1 VAIDISI
8 GSTRGNIPPG
18 SYFII
23 NSLLTKTDILKNLK
37 IAIQKSGRL
46 NEKSVQLL
54 KNCGLDFENYKSSL
68 ITTVSNFNLE
78 ILFLRDDDIPGYVE
92 QGIADLGIVG
102 ENVIDE
108 TQSKVQYLQRLG
120 FGKCTLKLAIAK
132 DSPIERLE
140 DLNGKSIATSYPNIL
155 QQFLNDFKIKADI
168 QEISGSVEIAP
179 GLGLS
184 DAICD
189 IVSTGGTLKS
199 NGLKPFADVRSS
211 EAILIARDGIE
222 ENPIICELLQRVQ
235 SVLRAKETKY
245 VVLNVEKKNLEQI
258 TELLHGVK
266 SPTVVPLAE
275 EGWVAVHT
283 VISEDDFWE
292 KINKLKAAG
301 AQGIVVMPIEKI
313 IM

>member
-1 VAIDISI
+1 M
-8 GSTRGNIPPG
+8 
-18 SYFII
+18 
-23 NSLLTKTDILKNLK
+23 KNLK

-54 KNCGLDFENYKSSL
+54 KNCGLSFENYKSSL
-68 ITTVSNFNLE
+68 ITKVNNFNLE
-78 ILFLRDDDIPGYVE
+78 ILFLRDDDIPGYVA

-108 TQSKVQYLQRLG
+108 SRAKVSYLQRLG
-120 FGKCTLKLAIAK
+120 FGRCMLKLAVPTSSDITELK
-132 DSPIERLE
+132 DLE
-140 DLNGKSIATSYPNIL
+140 GKSIATSYPVIL
-155 QQFLNDFKIKADI
+155 QEFLDEYKISASI
-168 QEISGSVEIAP
+168 QQISGSVEIAP

-189 IVSTGGTLKS
+189 IVSTGTTLKN
-199 NGLKPFADVRSS
+199 NGLKPFDDVRSS
-211 EAILIARDGIE
+211 EAILIGRDGLT
-222 ENPIICELLQRVQ
+222 ENPILCELMQRLQ
-235 SVLRAKETKY
+235 SVLLAKETKY
-245 VVLNVEKKNLEQI
+245 VVLNVERTNLPQI

-266 SPTVVPLAE
+266 SPTVVPLAD

-283 VISEDDFWE
+283 VITEDDFWD

-313 IM
+313 IL

>member
-1 VAIDISI
+1 M
-8 GSTRGNIPPG
+8 
-18 SYFII
+18 
-23 NSLLTKTDILKNLK
+23 KNLK

-78 ILFLRDDDIPGYVE
+78 ILFLRDDDIPGYVD

-108 TQSKVQYLQRLG
+108 TQADVEYLQRLG

-132 DSPIERLE
+132 DSSIKDLQ
-140 DLNGKSIATSYPNIL
+140 DLNGKSIATSYPVIL
-155 QQFLNDFKIKADI
+155 KSFLDEYKIKADI
-168 QEISGSVEIAP
+168 QTISGSVEIAP

-199 NGLKPFADVRSS
+199 NGLKPFADVRQS
-211 EAILIARDGIE
+211 EAILIGRKGLEDNEILA
-222 ENPIICELLQRVQ
+222 ELLQRIQ

-245 VVLNVEKKNLEQI
+245 VVLNVEKANLPKI

-283 VISEDDFWE
+283 VISEDDFWG
-292 KINKLKAAG
+292 KINVLKSAG

-313 IM
+313 IL

>member
-1 VAIDISI
+1 M
-8 GSTRGNIPPG
+8 
-18 SYFII
+18 
-23 NSLLTKTDILKNLK
+23 KNLK

-92 QGIADLGIVG
+92 EGIADIGIVG

-108 TQSKVQYLQRLG
+108 TESNVTYLQRLG
-120 FGKCTLKLAIAK
+120 FGKCMLKLAIPR
-132 DSPIERLE
+132 DSTITNLK
-140 DLNGKSIATSYPNIL
+140 DLNGKSIATSYPVIL
-155 QQFLNDFKIKADI
+155 RNFLQEYKINADI
-168 QEISGSVEIAP
+168 QTISGSVEIAP

-199 NGLKPFADVRSS
+199 NGLKPFADVRKS
-211 EAILIARDGIE
+211 EAILIGREGLE
-222 ENPIICELLQRVQ
+222 ENEILCELLQRIR

-245 VVLNVEKKNLEQI
+245 VVLNVEKTNLPKV

-275 EGWVAVHT
+275 EGWFAVHT
-283 VISEDDFWE
+283 VISEDDFWG
-292 KINKLKAAG
+292 KINKLKSVG

-313 IM
+313 IL

>member
-1 VAIDISI
+1 M
-8 GSTRGNIPPG
+8 
-18 SYFII
+18 
-23 NSLLTKTDILKNLK
+23 KNLK

-68 ITTVSNFNLE
+68 ITTVSNFSLE

-108 TQSKVQYLQRLG
+108 TEAQVTYLQRLG
-120 FGKCTLKLAIAK
+120 FGKCTLKLAIPR
-132 DSPIERLE
+132 DSKIEDLK
-140 DLNGKSIATSYPNIL
+140 DLNGKSIATSYPVIL
-155 QQFLNDFKIKADI
+155 KSFLDEYKINADI
-168 QEISGSVEIAP
+168 QTISGSVEIAP

-199 NGLKPFADVRSS
+199 NGLKPFADVRKS
-211 EAILIARDGIE
+211 EAILIGRAGLE
-222 ENPIICELLQRVQ
+222 ENEILIELLQRIQ

-245 VVLNVEKKNLEQI
+245 VVLNVERENLPKI
-258 TELLHGVK
+258 TELLSGVK

-275 EGWVAVHT
+275 DGWVAVHT
-283 VISEDDFWE
+283 VISEDDFWG

-301 AQGIVVMPIEKI
+301 GQGIVVMPIEKI
-313 IM
+313 IL